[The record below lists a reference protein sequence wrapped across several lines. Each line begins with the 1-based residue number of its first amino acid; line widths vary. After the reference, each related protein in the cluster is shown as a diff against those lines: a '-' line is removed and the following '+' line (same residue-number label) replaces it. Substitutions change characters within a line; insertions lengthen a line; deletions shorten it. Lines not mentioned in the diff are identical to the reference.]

1 MLRVGLFAA
10 LQLAAPT
17 GLLAQEAAAVAGFRA
32 VNDKEPAPEATA
44 IAAEAKALLAAMV
57 EKGQAKC
64 APAAVAID
72 AIAPA
77 TAARLVIEG
86 MNAKQVRNGWTANAR
101 LEGCPEA
108 APSRLIVLRMAD
120 ASLLVRV
127 INTGETL
134 TTASQ
139 MRDTSASAAMAAVLA
154 IRKAVPGCE
163 GDGLTMGDTRVASL
177 GDDLGPDVYGTRFV
191 GSWSEVW
198 RFAACGASADVTI
211 GFKAD
216 GNGGVFSNVRGGER
230 AIIKP

>member
-1 MLRVGLFAA
+1 MLRAGFFAA
-10 LQLAAPT
+10 LLLAAPV
-17 GLLAQEAAAVAGFRA
+17 LAQDAQTVAGFRA
-32 VNDKEPAPEATA
+32 VNNKEPAPEAA
-44 IAAEAKALLAAMV
+44 VIAAEAKAVLAAMAA
-57 EKGQAKC
+57 KGQAKC
-64 APAAVAID
+64 TPTAVAID

-86 MNAKQVRNGWTANAR
+86 INAKQLRNGWTATAV
-101 LEGCPEA
+101 LEGCEG

-120 ASLLVRV
+120 SSLLVRV

-139 MRDTSASAAMAAVLA
+139 MRDTSANAAMAAVMA

-163 GDGLTMGDTRVASL
+163 GDGLAMGDTRVASR
-177 GDDLGPDVYGTRFV
+177 GDDLGPDVYGSRYA

-198 RFAACGASADVTI
+198 RFSVCGAAADVTI

-216 GNGGVFSNVRGGER
+216 GSGGVFSDVRGSETV
-230 AIIKP
+230 IVKP